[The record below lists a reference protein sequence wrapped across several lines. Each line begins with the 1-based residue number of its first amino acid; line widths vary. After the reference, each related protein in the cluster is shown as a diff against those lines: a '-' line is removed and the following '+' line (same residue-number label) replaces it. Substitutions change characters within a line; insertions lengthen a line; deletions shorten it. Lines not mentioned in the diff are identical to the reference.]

1 MNFVVTLLGRDRL
14 GIVESFSSAVANHGG
29 TWCESRVLQVDDQF
43 GGVFHAIIPAGS
55 ADQFESDLRDAFA
68 HDFTLGVVRSGSTPA
83 SAAARSRFRVR
94 VLCGDRQGLLH
105 DFAQLC
111 TAREIN
117 ILELQTNLRQAP
129 MSGLKMFEI
138 SALCEAATDVDVPA
152 FSEAVESID
161 DDVVLYF
168 SAASDVDA

>member
-1 MNFVVTLLGRDRL
+1 MT
-14 GIVESFSSAVANHGG
+14 
-29 TWCESRVLQVDDQF
+29 
-43 GGVFHAIIPAGS
+43 
-55 ADQFESDLRDAFA
+55 
-68 HDFTLGVVRSGSTPA
+68 DFTLGVVRSGSTPEP
-83 SAAARSRFRVR
+83 SAGRHQFRAR

-138 SALCEAATDVDVPA
+138 SALCESSTDIDMA
-152 FSEAVESID
+152 DFSEAVESID
-161 DDVVLYF
+161 DDVVLDF
-168 SAASDVDA
+168 SAPTDANA